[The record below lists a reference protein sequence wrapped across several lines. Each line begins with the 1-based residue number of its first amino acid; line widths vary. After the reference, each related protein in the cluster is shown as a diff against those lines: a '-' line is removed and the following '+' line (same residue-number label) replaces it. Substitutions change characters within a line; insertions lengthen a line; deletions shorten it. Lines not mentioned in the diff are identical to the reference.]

1 MILYAHPQKY
11 MLLKKVP
18 KGSVVHI
25 HQTRP
30 DLILMKKKKF
40 AEIDVL
46 SISFFDPQPNCGLAS
61 PLFSANAF

>member
-1 MILYAHPQKY
+1 

-30 DLILMKKKKF
+30 DLILMKKKK
-40 AEIDVL
+40 L
-46 SISFFDPQPNCGLAS
+46 QKSMCCQYR
-61 PLFSANAF
+61 FSTLNQIAV